1 MKEFETIGSPDTP
14 EADSDCSAEPATGQ
28 GGISRFFAYP
38 FNEKLCEV
46 VSGRVE
52 TQNSHTRV
60 KGQSVR
66 SPLESES
73 ERLVT
78 ALEDAFS
85 RGQEDPHYWPNGYT
99 PDENLVSRFS
109 EVKCEW
115 EALKKRSEDTL
126 KIAIIGKFSSGK
138 SSFINSIVG
147 QEIAPVKLERTTRSN
162 TSFIGAPENSRFVI
176 SEKVSGR
183 KYKLDDYRDRI
194 TNSNG
199 CPLEFEVR
207 FPTPDFIGY
216 EFIDTPGFDAADE
229 GASECGMES
238 DGGVSRKAA
247 ESADVLFFLFS
258 QSDGRL
264 GVQSV
269 DYLTDWAGRHPRGRI
284 YIVATKADKCP
295 PSSWSR
301 VSAQINKECEEASL
315 RVAFFGQYCSV
326 MSKPLHRE
334 LKEKLFIGIHTLDE
348 DRRMVI
354 NARRNAVV
362 EHCHQAAKTL
372 ADALV
377 GEVRRTG
384 LSASDNTGTSN
395 EYVSSW
401 VNGMCKYIC
410 GIADEKRNYIVVTH
424 KMVGSWFLL
433 PDDWCAFVKEPMFV
447 FSDDDFREGL
457 GRVQSGLNQQYPKY
471 ASVAAGLVKEIPDII
486 HSIFTDH
493 IVCGYLDGWASWSHE
508 KENEHL
514 TFYAAHTKWAKVVR
528 VESDCHKAARQLGE
542 DFLDEFRSL
551 VHSQLDWRIRYC
563 MDRHAASRAEDV
575 KNAVESWTERFS
587 SQISLGF

>member
-1 MKEFETIGSPDTP
+1 M
-14 EADSDCSAEPATGQ
+14 
-28 GGISRFFAYP
+28 
-38 FNEKLCEV
+38 
-46 VSGRVE
+46 E
-52 TQNSHTRV
+52 TQNFHPREQ
-60 KGQSVR
+60 GQSVR
-66 SPLESES
+66 SPLESET

-162 TSFIGAPENSRFVI
+162 TSFIGVSENSRFVI

-207 FPTPDFIGY
+207 FPTSDFIGY

-229 GASECGMES
+229 GASESGMES

-284 YIVATKADKCP
+284 YIVATKADKSP
-295 PSSWSR
+295 PSSWPR
-301 VSAQINKECEEASL
+301 VCKQIRKECEEASL

-326 MSKPLHRE
+326 MSKSLHRD
-334 LKEKLFIGIHTLDE
+334 LKEKLFIGIHALDE

-354 NARRNAVV
+354 NARRNAVI
-362 EHCHQAAKTL
+362 EHSHQAARTL
-372 ADALV
+372 ADMLIK
-377 GEVRRTG
+377 EVRQTEV
-384 LSASDNTGTSN
+384 SVMDDTGTSD
-395 EYVSSW
+395 EYISSW

-410 GIADEKRNYIVVTH
+410 GIADEKLNSIVVTH
-424 KMVGSWFLL
+424 KMVGSWSLL
-433 PDDWCAFVKEPMFV
+433 PDDWCAFVQEPMFV
-447 FSDDDFREGL
+447 FRDDDFRKGL
-457 GRVQSGLNQQYPKY
+457 GRVQSDLNQQCPQY
-471 ASVAAGLVKEIPDII
+471 ASVAAGLVKEIPDVI
-486 HSIFTDH
+486 HSIFTEH

-514 TFYAAHTKWAKVVR
+514 TFYADHTKWAKVVS
-528 VESDCHKAARQLGE
+528 VESYCHKEAQQLGA

-551 VHSQLDWRIRYC
+551 VRSQLDWRIRYC
-563 MDRHAASRAEDV
+563 MDRHASSQAEDA
-575 KNAVESWTERFS
+575 KNAVESWIERFS